1 MLVYPMLPVMQ
12 TSSRRCK
19 STEETGTEI
28 QTLQKYRGNGNG
40 KVDKL
45 PVLLPFLQI

>member
-1 MLVYPMLPVMQ
+1 MLVSDAARYVDLI
-12 TSSRRCK
+12 R
-19 STEETGTEI
+19 
-28 QTLQKYRGNGNG
+28 TLQKYRGNGNG

>member
-12 TSSRRCK
+12 TW
-19 STEETGTEI
+19 
-28 QTLQKYRGNGNG
+28 NG

>member
-1 MLVYPMLPVMQ
+1 MLVYPMLPV
-12 TSSRRCK
+12 RAGLIR
-19 STEETGTEI
+19 
-28 QTLQKYRGNGNG
+28 TLQKYRGNGNG